1 MVMIRCCTGLPGAE
15 GNGENQASFLG
26 LLLDP
31 PPPRS
36 SPTAR
41 SPPPHSSNQG
51 APGPTLP
58 NTEGVVVSRKGTR
71 RCPKIAPRTFKCR
84 DRHQRRAI
92 HHPERT
98 RKPQTKD
105 HALCQAEL
113 ASDHIGPHIPRHRI
127 GLVAWFGI
135 GRHLPLFLSVGVSD
149 PESQEADIP
158 SPKAHVMS
166 GVRSGS
172 SVRSGVT
179 TRPRV
184 GMRNILMPAIPSFA
198 SPGVHHALTW
208 LLDGSQQRRR
218 DTVVAIEDDSGT
230 PRLTPPPPCK
240 QAPAPTARFR
250 ISPLGVAGCHRH
262 CWLNRA
268 TVHLII
274 LSLNCLSGPAGDVG
288 LLR

>member
-1 MVMIRCCTGLPGAE
+1 MARTKLHFSDSSWILPPQIQSHCPLPSPALLQPRRPGSHPPKHR
-15 GNGENQASFLG
+15 GGGGGEPQ
-26 LLLDP
+26 
-31 PPPRS
+31 R
-36 SPTAR
+36 
-41 SPPPHSSNQG
+41 H
-51 APGPTLP
+51 
-58 NTEGVVVSRKGTR
+58 R

-84 DRHQRRAI
+84 DRHHQRRAI

-113 ASDHIGPHIPRHRI
+113 ASDHIGPHIPVI
-127 GLVAWFGI
+127 GSV
-135 GRHLPLFLSVGVSD
+135 LSPG
-149 PESQEADIP
+149 
-158 SPKAHVMS
+158 
-166 GVRSGS
+166 SGS
-172 SVRSGVT
+172 GGICRCFCPLVSRTRKARGGHSLSKGPRHVGCPLRVVRPF
-179 TRPRV
+179 R
-184 GMRNILMPAIPSFA
+184 RNDPASRRNEKHLMPAIPSFA

-274 LSLNCLSGPAGDVG
+274 LSLNCLSGPAGDVR

>member
-31 PPPRS
+31 PPRS

-41 SPPPHSSNQG
+41 SPPPHSSNQD

-58 NTEGVVVSRKGTR
+58 NTEGVVVVSRKGTR

-84 DRHQRRAI
+84 DRHHQRRAI

-113 ASDHIGPHIPRHRI
+113 ASDHIGPHKPVI
-127 GLVAWFGI
+127 GSVLSPGSRSGGICRCFCPLVSRTRKAK
-135 GRHLPLFLSVGVSD
+135 RL
-149 PESQEADIP
+149 DIP

-184 GMRNILMPAIPSFA
+184 GMRNIRCQPSRVLHRQVF
-198 SPGVHHALTW
+198 
-208 LLDGSQQRRR
+208 
-218 DTVVAIEDDSGT
+218 IT
-230 PRLTPPPPCK
+230 P
-240 QAPAPTARFR
+240 
-250 ISPLGVAGCHRH
+250 
-262 CWLNRA
+262 
-268 TVHLII
+268 
-274 LSLNCLSGPAGDVG
+274 
-288 LLR
+288 